1 MRPWSSDPFFALV
14 QKVRD
19 SSDEIDLARGALLI
33 ALQAY
38 PDLDIEHYLQQL
50 DELSKGFYTRYAAAD
65 SLPAS
70 LANLSQYVFSDLGF
84 RGNRA
89 HYDDPRN
96 SYLNEVLDRRL
107 GIPITLAVVYIELG
121 KRLSFPLAGV
131 NFPHH
136 FLVRS
141 TQGDEPLFVDPFASG
156 AFVDTESLGERLPVI
171 EGRQLELAAEFIEPA
186 SSLHIL
192 ARMLRNL
199 KRLHFQAREFPTA
212 IRWAEKIAYLQP
224 AEAENY
230 RDLGFLYH
238 YTCDYLK
245 AIEAFSAYLRW
256 AGDAPDAPTIEHN
269 IRVLANRLIPLN

>member
-1 MRPWSSDPFFALV
+1 MRPRPSDPFFALV
-14 QKVRD
+14 QKARD
-19 SSDEIDLARGALLI
+19 SSGEIDLARGALLI

-38 PDLDIEHYLQQL
+38 PDLDIEHYLRQL
-50 DELSKGFYTRYAAAD
+50 DALSEGFRARYAAAD

-70 LANLSQYVFSDLGF
+70 LANLSQYVFGDLGF

-107 GIPITLAVVYIELG
+107 GIPITLAVVYLELG

-131 NFPHH
+131 NFPQH

-141 TQGDEPLFVDPFASG
+141 TQGDEPLFVDPFAGG
-156 AFVDTESLGERLPVI
+156 AFVASESLDERLPVI
-171 EGRQLELAAEFIEPA
+171 EGRRLELAAEFIEPA

-238 YTCDYLK
+238 HTHDYLK
-245 AIEAFSAYLRW
+245 AIEAFSEYLRW
-256 AGDAPDAPTIEHN
+256 AGDAPDTSTIEHN

>member
-1 MRPWSSDPFFALV
+1 MFRQPSDPFFALV
-14 QKVRD
+14 QQARA
-19 SSDEIDLARGALLI
+19 SSGDINLARGALLI

-38 PDLDIEHYLQQL
+38 PDLDIEHYLRQL
-50 DELSKGFYTRYAAAD
+50 DALSEDFRARYAAAD
-65 SLPAS
+65 SLSAS
-70 LANLSQYVFSDLGF
+70 LANLSQYVFGDLGF

-107 GIPITLAVVYIELG
+107 GIPITLAVVYLELG

-141 TQGDEPLFVDPFASG
+141 TQGDEPLFVDPFANG
-156 AFVDTESLGERLPVI
+156 AFIDGKSLGERLPVI
-171 EGRQLELAAEFIEPA
+171 EGRRLELADEFIEPT

-199 KRLHFQAREFPTA
+199 KRLHFQTREFSVA
-212 IRWAEKIAYLQP
+212 IHWAEKIAYLLP
-224 AEAENY
+224 TEAENY

-238 YTCDYLK
+238 HTGEYLK
-245 AIEAFSAYLRW
+245 AIEAFNEYLRQ
-256 AGDAPDAPTIEHN
+256 AGDAPDVSTIEHN

>member
-1 MRPWSSDPFFALV
+1 MRPRPSDPFFALV
-14 QKVRD
+14 QRARA
-19 SSDEIDLARGALLI
+19 SSGEINLAHGALLI

-38 PDLDIEHYLQQL
+38 PNLDIEHYLRQL
-50 DELSKGFYTRYAAAD
+50 DALSEDFRARYAAAD

-70 LANLSQYVFSDLGF
+70 LTNLSQYVFGDLGF
-84 RGNRA
+84 RGNRT

-107 GIPITLAVVYIELG
+107 GIPITLAVVYLELG
-121 KRLSFPLAGV
+121 KRLSIPLAGV

-141 TQGDEPLFVDPFASG
+141 TQGGKTLFVDPFADG
-156 AFVDTESLGERLPVI
+156 AFVDGESLSERLPII
-171 EGRQLELAAEFIEPA
+171 EGRRLELAPEFIEPTSA
-186 SSLHIL
+186 QHIL

-199 KRLHFQAREFPTA
+199 KRLHLQAREFSTA
-212 IRWAEKIAYLQP
+212 IGWAEKIAYLQP

-238 YTCDYLK
+238 HTREYLK
-245 AIEAFSAYLRW
+245 AIEAFNEYLRR
-256 AGDAPDAPTIEHN
+256 ADAAADASTIEHN

>member
-1 MRPWSSDPFFALV
+1 MRPRPSDPFFALV
-14 QKVRD
+14 QKARD
-19 SSDEIDLARGALLI
+19 SSGEIDLAHGALLI

-38 PDLDIEHYLQQL
+38 PDLNIEHYLRQL
-50 DELSKGFYTRYAAAD
+50 DALSEDFRARYAAAD
-65 SLPAS
+65 SLPTS
-70 LANLSQYVFSDLGF
+70 LANLSQYVFDDLGF

-107 GIPITLAVVYIELG
+107 GIPITLAVVYLELG

-141 TQGDEPLFVDPFASG
+141 TGDEPLFVDPFADG
-156 AFVDTESLGERLPVI
+156 AFVDGKSLGERLPVI
-171 EGRQLELAAEFIEPA
+171 EGRRLELAPEFIEPA

-199 KRLHFQAREFPTA
+199 KRLHFQAREFSTA
-212 IRWAEKIAYLQP
+212 IHWAEKIAYLQP

-238 YTCDYLK
+238 HTGEYLK
-245 AIEAFSAYLRW
+245 AIEAFSEYLRQ
-256 AGDAPDAPTIEHN
+256 ADNAPDTPTIEHN

>member
-1 MRPWSSDPFFALV
+1 MRPRPSDPFFALV
-14 QKVRD
+14 QKARN
-19 SSDEIDLARGALLI
+19 SSGEIDLARGALLI

-38 PDLDIEHYLQQL
+38 PDLDIEHYLRQL
-50 DELSKGFYTRYAAAD
+50 DALSEDFRTRYAAAD
-65 SLPAS
+65 SLSAS
-70 LANLSQYVFSDLGF
+70 LANLSQYVFDDLGF
-84 RGNRA
+84 RGNSA

-107 GIPITLAVVYIELG
+107 GIPITLAVVYLELG

-141 TQGDEPLFVDPFASG
+141 TQGDEPLFVDPFANG
-156 AFVDTESLGERLPVI
+156 AFVDGKSLGERLPVI
-171 EGRQLELAAEFIEPA
+171 EGRRLELAPEFIEPT

-199 KRLHFQAREFPTA
+199 KRLHFQAREFSTA

-224 AEAENY
+224 DEAENY

-238 YTCDYLK
+238 HTREYLK
-245 AIEAFSAYLRW
+245 AIEAFSEYLRQ
-256 AGDAPDAPTIEHN
+256 AGDAPDVPTIEHN

>member
-1 MRPWSSDPFFALV
+1 MRPRSSDPFFALV
-14 QKVRD
+14 QKAHD

-50 DELSKGFYTRYAAAD
+50 DELSEGFYTRYAAAN

-70 LANLSQYVFSDLGF
+70 LANLSQYVFGDLGF

-96 SYLNEVLDRRL
+96 SYLNEVLNRRL

-141 TQGDEPLFVDPFASG
+141 TQGDEPLFVDPFANG

-171 EGRQLELAAEFIEPA
+171 EGRQLELTAEFIEPA

-199 KRLHFQAREFPTA
+199 KRLHCQAREFPTA
-212 IRWAEKIAYLQP
+212 IGWAEKIAYLQP

-238 YTCDYLK
+238 HTCDYLK
-245 AIEAFSAYLRW
+245 AIEAFNAYLGR

-269 IRVLANRLIPLN
+269 IRVLANRLTPLN

>member
-1 MRPWSSDPFFALV
+1 MRPRSSDPFFALV
-14 QKVRD
+14 QKAHD

-50 DELSKGFYTRYAAAD
+50 DELSEGFYTRYAAAN

-70 LANLSQYVFSDLGF
+70 LANLSQYVFGDLGF

-96 SYLNEVLDRRL
+96 SYLNEVLNRRL

-141 TQGDEPLFVDPFASG
+141 TQGDEPLFVDPFANG
-156 AFVDTESLGERLPVI
+156 AFVDTASLGERLPVI

-186 SSLHIL
+186 SSRHIL

-199 KRLHFQAREFPTA
+199 KRLHCQAREFPTA
-212 IRWAEKIAYLQP
+212 IGWAEKIAYLQP

-238 YTCDYLK
+238 HTCDYLK

>member
-1 MRPWSSDPFFALV
+1 MRPRPSDPFFALV
-14 QKVRD
+14 QQARA
-19 SSDEIDLARGALLI
+19 SSGEIDLARGALLI

-38 PDLDIEHYLQQL
+38 PDLNIEHYLRQF
-50 DELSKGFYTRYAAAD
+50 DALSEDFRARYAAAD

-107 GIPITLAVVYIELG
+107 GIPITLAVVYLELG

-141 TQGDEPLFVDPFASG
+141 TQGDEPLFVDPFADG
-156 AFVDTESLGERLPVI
+156 AFVDGKSLGERLPVI
-171 EGRQLELAAEFIEPA
+171 EGRRLELAPEFIEPT

-199 KRLHFQAREFPTA
+199 KRLHSQAREFPTA
-212 IRWAEKIAYLQP
+212 IHWAEKIAYLQP
-224 AEAENY
+224 DEAENY

-238 YTCDYLK
+238 HTREYLK
-245 AIEAFSAYLRW
+245 AIEAFS
-256 AGDAPDAPTIEHN
+256 E
-269 IRVLANRLIPLN
+269 

>member
-1 MRPWSSDPFFALV
+1 MRPRPSDPFCALV
-14 QKVRD
+14 QQA
-19 SSDEIDLARGALLI
+19 SGASGEIDLARGALLI
-33 ALQAY
+33 ALQVY
-38 PDLDIEHYLQQL
+38 PDLDIEHYLRQL
-50 DELSKGFYTRYAAAD
+50 DALSEGFRARYAATD
-65 SLPAS
+65 FLPDA
-70 LANLSQYVFSDLGF
+70 LANLSQYVFGDLGF

-121 KRLSFPLAGV
+121 KRLSLPVAGV

-141 TQGDEPLFVDPFASG
+141 TQGDEPLFVDPFAGG
-156 AFVDTESLGERLPVI
+156 AFVPSESLGERLPVI
-171 EGRQLELAAEFIEPA
+171 EGRRLELAAEFIAPA
-186 SSLHIL
+186 RSQHIL

-199 KRLHFQAREFPTA
+199 KRLHCQAREFATA
-212 IRWAEKIAYLQP
+212 IGWAEKIAYLQP

-238 YTCDYLK
+238 HTRDYLK

-256 AGDAPDAPTIEHN
+256 ASDAPDAPTIEHN
-269 IRVLANRLIPLN
+269 IRVLANRLISLN

>member
-1 MRPWSSDPFFALV
+1 MRPRPSDPFFTLV
-14 QKVRD
+14 QKARD
-19 SSDEIDLARGALLI
+19 SSGEIDLAHGALLI
-33 ALQAY
+33 ARQAY
-38 PDLDIEHYLQQL
+38 PDLDIEHYLRQL
-50 DELSKGFYTRYAAAD
+50 DALSEDFRARYAAAN

-70 LANLSQYVFSDLGF
+70 LANLSQYVFGDLGF

-107 GIPITLAVVYIELG
+107 GIPITLAVVYLELG

-141 TQGDEPLFVDPFASG
+141 TQGGEPLFVDPFASG
-156 AFVDTESLGERLPVI
+156 AFVDSQSLSERLPVI
-171 EGRQLELAAEFIEPA
+171 EGRRLELAAEFIEPT
-186 SSLHIL
+186 SSRHIL

-199 KRLHFQAREFPTA
+199 KRLHSQAREFPTA
-212 IRWAEKIAYLQP
+212 IGWAEKIAYLLP

-238 YTCDYLK
+238 HTREYLK
-245 AIEAFSAYLRW
+245 SIEAFNEYLRQ
-256 AGDAPDAPTIEHN
+256 AGDAPDASTIEHN
-269 IRVLANRLIPLN
+269 IRILANRLIPLN